1 VVRAAIDGLS
11 HIGASAAPHA
21 GDAIAAIATLA
32 GDPAR
37 RTVAISALANVSES
51 AIPRV
56 GEALASREPAVRRGV
71 IEALGRLTHPA
82 ASAYLLPALSDSDA
96 SVRQLAVT
104 VLSRLGTRGLARSF
118 ADLAAGDPSDAVRHA
133 AEVALQRMGKGQG
146 DATGSPDRQ

>member
-1 VVRAAIDGLS
+1 PAG
-11 HIGASAAPHA
+11 GA
-21 GDAIAAIATLA
+21 AIAAIAALA

-37 RTVAISALANVSES
+37 RSDAISALAGVPES

-56 GEALASREPAVRRGV
+56 GDALSSRDARVRRAV

-82 ASAYLLPALSDSDA
+82 ASAYVLTALSDSDA

-133 AEVALQRMGKGQG
+133 AQIALRRIGKEPG
-146 DATGSPDRQ
+146 DAAGSPDRQ